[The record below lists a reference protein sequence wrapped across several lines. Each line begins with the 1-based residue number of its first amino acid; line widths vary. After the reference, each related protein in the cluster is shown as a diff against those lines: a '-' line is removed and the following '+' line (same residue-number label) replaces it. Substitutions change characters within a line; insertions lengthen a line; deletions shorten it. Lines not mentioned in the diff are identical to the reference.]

1 MRRILLCTVSL
12 LACDPASARSAFFP
26 DGRPAVGTPPVQAAQ
41 AVALRSTYP
50 ANLAPAN
57 ITVGGTYRQFYDVA
71 ATGPVWWLSV
81 CYQNVQSTGTSE
93 ADGPGPMTGLTSS
106 LEVGPVA
113 SGQFALAAI
122 KGDRAFTFNKGS
134 RGLPNIGVAGEEVWS
149 DKLWLTTPLQPGQ
162 GIYIKTNAPTG
173 HSYAAYQGL
182 NGSLT
187 EYANNGSFIAAVTGL
202 LGDGSTTT
210 LSGTIDTAHTT
221 GAAGT
226 NIVLPLRPNMIQVVA
241 GSVTAADDGAGNMTG
256 TGIVSGTLNYTTGA
270 FSLTFAVAPPL
281 NTAFVANGISA
292 ANITPPDDTL
302 VPQPSGFH
310 SAGYGGWLPTVI
322 PTVAPCGI
330 IGGVDASSPAQHTL
344 ILIGDSILS
353 AIGNNVE
360 NKTYAEYMSNS
371 LGVIRLGQGGDRA
384 HDFATTAG
392 SFRRMITF
400 AAVAGPGAR
409 VLTNY
414 GSNDITQF
422 QPLATIKT
430 DLLAVWAKLA
440 AGLPNGYADIT
451 QATITPYT
459 TSAASNVPVNDALYG
474 PGTVAGGTPSVRN
487 AVNAWICS
495 MVGQPGGPG
504 HMLDVN
510 LALEAHPDSCNGAG
524 DGTWANLNLTL
535 DGRHTSTLGQRTILP
550 AMFSPTGTNPH
561 AVFAP

>member
-1 MRRILLCTVSL
+1 MRLRGALLCLWAL
-12 LACDPASARSAFFP
+12 LTCGPVWADSAYLWDSSVFA
-26 DGRPAVGTPPVQAAQ
+26 GTPAVQAPQ

-57 ITVGGTYRQFYDVA
+57 ITVGGTYRQYYEIA
-71 ATGPVWWLSV
+71 ARGPVWYLQV

-106 LEVGPVA
+106 LEIGPTA
-113 SGQFALAAI
+113 NGPFPLSAI
-122 KGDRAFTFNKGS
+122 KSDPAFTFNGGV
-134 RGLPNIGVAGEEVWS
+134 RPLPNLGVAGEEIWS
-149 DKLWLTTPLQPGQ
+149 DKLWLRTPLLPGQ
-162 GIYIKTNAPTG
+162 GIYVRTFAPPG
-173 HSYAAYQGL
+173 RSYAAYQGL

-202 LGDGSTTT
+202 LGDGATTT
-210 LSGTIDTAHTT
+210 FSGTIDTAHTT

-226 NIVLPLRPNMIQVVA
+226 NIVLPLRPNMIQVVT
-241 GSVTAADDGAGNMTG
+241 GGITAVDDGAGNLNGSGVT
-256 TGIVSGTLNYTTGA
+256 GTLNYTTGA
-270 FSLTFAVAPPL
+270 FTETFAVAPPL

-292 ANITPPDDTL
+292 ANIVPPDDTL

-330 IGGVDASSPAQHTL
+330 IGGVDAASPPQHTL
-344 ILIGDSILS
+344 VLIGDSILS
-353 AIGNNVE
+353 GIGNNIE

-384 HDFATTAG
+384 HDFATTEG

-400 AAVAGPGAR
+400 AKVAGPGAR

-440 AGLPNGYADIT
+440 ADLPNGFADIT
-451 QATITPYT
+451 QALITPYT
-459 TSAASNVPVNDALYG
+459 TSASVNVPVNNTLYG
-474 PGTVAGGTPSVRN
+474 PGTVASGNPSVRN
-487 AVNAWICS
+487 ALNAWICTQAG
-495 MVGQPGGPG
+495 VTIGAV
-504 HMLDVN
+504 LDVN

-524 DGTWANLNLTL
+524 DGTWASSLDTL
-535 DGRHTSTLGQRTILP
+535 DGRHTSNLGQKTILP

-561 AVFAP
+561 PVFAP